1 MNGPLRRRGGAARAI
16 AIVVLALVGLPLVS
30 SAPAY
35 AHASMVGSSP
45 EQGDVLDALP
55 DQVDFEFSEPM
66 DPTAYVAV
74 TAPDGSALTV
84 GEPEVDG
91 STVTQEIGAGGDG
104 TYLMAIKAVSRDGHP
119 VSGRVE
125 FVVGEP
131 SETGTAEAPSG
142 QPSVDTDSPTTSA
155 SDVGATD
162 QGHDTGWRGRD
173 PWVWWVGPGFLGLAG
188 ALWLAG
194 RRTTQT

>member
-1 MNGPLRRRGGAARAI
+1 MKGPRRRRGAAARALAI
-16 AIVVLALVGLPLVS
+16 AVLALLGVPLVGP
-30 SAPAY
+30 APAY

-45 EQGDVLDALP
+45 EQGAVLDALP

-74 TAPDGSALTV
+74 TAPDGSQLAV

-91 STVTQEIGAGGDG
+91 STVTQEIGVGGSG
-104 TYLMAIKAVSRDGHP
+104 TYLMAVKAVSRDGHP
-119 VSGRVE
+119 VTGRVE

-131 SETGTAEAPSG
+131 SETGTAETPSG
-142 QPSVDTDSPTTSA
+142 QPSVDTDSATASV

-162 QGHDTGWRGRD
+162 QDHDTGWRGRD

-194 RRTTQT
+194 RRTTST